1 MRYAR
6 SDTTTVSDA
15 TREGM
20 IQDGPTEFESRL
32 AFRTKVPAERLHEF
46 LNWPIYK
53 LRRESEHVSRVLKR
67 IAEAV
72 VNSMENPASTNAFL
86 RDLDLKSISR
96 DHDWRAIFST
106 IRAHE
111 GGYDGYK
118 RTVLIRYLQYL
129 SFRKRLLEY
138 IYTRKQGFDE
148 MDSYADELT
157 EYPSPPAMATPDT
170 GFDPGEAGEGDAR
183 EDGLV
188 RFTGDF
194 RRMPMAEAL
203 EIPMGEGEKL
213 DIMLAGHLFR
223 IIGGH
228 PPSLI
233 DQNGVTYFLKDG
245 RNMVGRHPESD
256 VPIDQNFSDV
266 SRAHIIVEWEG
277 QDHITVIDLSSR
289 GSFIRRGI
297 LETALTLDTQDHAF
311 DLPGWEKDDKEEV
324 TIN

>member
-1 MRYAR
+1 MNHAR
-6 SDTTTVSDA
+6 SDTTRVLDPSG
-15 TREGM
+15 EGM
-20 IQDGPTEFESRL
+20 IQDGPTEFEARL

-46 LNWPIYK
+46 LDWPIYK

-106 IRAHE
+106 IRTHE

-138 IYTRKQGFDE
+138 IHTRKRGYDDE
-148 MDSYADELT
+148 ESNAEELT
-157 EYPSPPAMATPDT
+157 GYPSPPPMATPGT
-170 GFDPGEAGEGDAR
+170 GFADTDGPVS
-183 EDGLV
+183 EDGLR

-194 RRMPMAEAL
+194 RRMPLGEAL
-203 EIPMGEGEKL
+203 ELPMGTAGKL

-266 SRAHIIVEWEG
+266 SRAHVIVEWEG
-277 QDHITVIDLSSR
+277 NDQITLIDLSSR
-289 GSFIRRGI
+289 GCFIRNEI
-297 LETALTLDTQDHAF
+297 LERALTLDTPHHAF
-311 DLPGWEKDDKEEV
+311 DLPGWQLDDKEEV